1 MINKIQTKLYFLSLS
16 IFIVLID
23 QFTKYLMSYNNKL
36 FLAMPPLFKIQHKDK
51 IFYAYDENEKNKIIK
66 KEFSNKIN
74 PTLSRYKGLGEMP
87 ADQLKSTTMHPEKRK
102 LLNIN
107 INQGKKELKETES
120 LFESLMG
127 KKAEYRFKFIQ
138 ENANFADQIDI

>member
-1 MINKIQTKLYFLSLS
+1 MPLKVIILEEENS
-16 IFIVLID
+16 LID
-23 QFTKYLMSYNNKL
+23 KSIRDELLLMTNKNESL
-36 FLAMPPLFKIQHKDK
+36 QKDCLHKEK
-51 IFYAYDENEKNKIIK
+51 IFYAYDENEKDKIIK
-66 KEFSNKIN
+66 SEFKKII

-87 ADQLKSTTMHPEKRK
+87 ADQLKSTTMNSEKRK

-107 INQGKKELKETES
+107 IKQGKKELKETEK

-138 ENANFADQIDI
+138 ENANFTNQIDI

>member
-1 MINKIQTKLYFLSLS
+1 MRPI
-16 IFIVLID
+16 ID
-23 QFTKYLMSYNNKL
+23 NNRL
-36 FLAMPPLFKIQHKDK
+36 FLAMPPLFKIQYKDK
-51 IFYAYDENEKNKIIK
+51 NFYAYDEEEKDKIIK
-66 KEFSNKIN
+66 KEFGKNIS

-87 ADQLKSTTMHPEKRK
+87 ANQLKSTTMDPENRK

-107 INQGKKELKETES
+107 LNLGKKELKETEN

-138 ENANFADQIDI
+138 ENANFTEQIDI

>member
-1 MINKIQTKLYFLSLS
+1 MI
-16 IFIVLID
+16 
-23 QFTKYLMSYNNKL
+23 
-36 FLAMPPLFKIQHKDK
+36 HKM
-51 IFYAYDENEKNKIIK
+51 
-66 KEFSNKIN
+66 
-74 PTLSRYKGLGEMP
+74 TLSQPYYDMIKNNMKTVEIRIL
-87 ADQLKSTTMHPEKRK
+87 DEKRK

-107 INQGKKELKETES
+107 INQGKKELKETEN